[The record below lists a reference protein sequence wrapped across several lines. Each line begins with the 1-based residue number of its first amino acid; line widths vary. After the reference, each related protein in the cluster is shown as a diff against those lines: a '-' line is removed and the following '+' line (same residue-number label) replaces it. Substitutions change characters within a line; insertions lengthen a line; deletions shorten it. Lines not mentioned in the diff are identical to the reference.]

1 MSAACNFRAGL
12 LHCTPNSRYLLFL
25 VKSEK
30 NMVLKKRS
38 NLLLVILV
46 CGSGLMGLSA
56 CKSALLGET
65 AFVVPENAEI
75 RSSTA
80 KASRTVGSLKR
91 GDQVTIVEKT
101 SEGSDSFVRITA
113 PGNIEG
119 WMIARNLITK
129 SNADKSKE
137 FAATLTDIPAQAIG
151 KNKNSLKLRLTPD
164 RSSDDNV
171 LVQLPA
177 GLSFEL
183 VDRET
188 RPKAVEKNAT
198 PTPQPQASGKPGAP
212 EDKESGA
219 SYEIW
224 YKVRVIDNPIVPGG
238 YVYGGSIELDT
249 PYEIKYFLQP
259 DKKIVGWQKLGSV
272 KDEKGEEHFHYVI
285 FEKSYN
291 KDDEKSDFD
300 YVHIVGFDSKNKSVA
315 YYNVLRDSRRGTFP
329 VIVNVEGSRA
339 TFKFNALDASNQ
351 ETSVQYV
358 TETTDKGRLRAT
370 PPDGSINPKDARR
383 K

>member
-1 MSAACNFRAGL
+1 
-12 LHCTPNSRYLLFL
+12 
-25 VKSEK
+25 
-30 NMVLKKRS
+30 
-38 NLLLVILV
+38 
-46 CGSGLMGLSA
+46 MGLSA

-101 SEGSDSFVRITA
+101 SEGSDNFVRITA
-113 PGNIEG
+113 PGNVEG

-137 FAATLTDIPAQAIG
+137 FAATLADIPAQAIG

-164 RSSDDNV
+164 RSSDENV
-171 LVQLPA
+171 IVQLPA

-188 RPKAVEKNAT
+188 RPKAVEKNVA
-198 PTPQPQASGKPGAP
+198 PTPQSSKPGTT

-224 YKVRVIDNPIVPGG
+224 YKVRVADNPIVPGG

-249 PYEIKYFLQP
+249 PYMKLNIFSSPIRKLW
-259 DKKIVGWQKLGSV
+259 VG
-272 KDEKGEEHFHYVI
+272 
-285 FEKSYN
+285 KS
-291 KDDEKSDFD
+291 
-300 YVHIVGFDSKNKSVA
+300 
-315 YYNVLRDSRRGTFP
+315 
-329 VIVNVEGSRA
+329 
-339 TFKFNALDASNQ
+339 
-351 ETSVQYV
+351 
-358 TETTDKGRLRAT
+358 
-370 PPDGSINPKDARR
+370 
-383 K
+383 

>member
-1 MSAACNFRAGL
+1 
-12 LHCTPNSRYLLFL
+12 
-25 VKSEK
+25 
-30 NMVLKKRS
+30 
-38 NLLLVILV
+38 
-46 CGSGLMGLSA
+46 MGLSA

-119 WMIARNLITK
+119 WMLARNLITK

-137 FAATLTDIPAQAIG
+137 FATTLADIPAQATG
-151 KNKNSLKLRLTPD
+151 KNRNSLKLRLTPD
-164 RSSDDNV
+164 RSTDENV
-171 LVQLPA
+171 IVQLPA

-188 RPKAVEKNAT
+188 RPKAVEKNAAL
-198 PTPQPQASGKPGAP
+198 TPQSSLKPGAT

-224 YKVRVIDNPIVPGG
+224 YKVRVVDNPIVPGG

-291 KDDEKSDFD
+291 KDDEKSAFD
-300 YVHIVGFDSKNKSVA
+300 YVHIVGFDLHNKSVA

-329 VIVNVEGSRA
+329 VIVTVEGARA
-339 TFKFNALDASNQ
+339 SFKFNALDASNQ
-351 ETSVQYV
+351 KIPVQYI
-358 TETTDKGRLRAT
+358 TETTEKGRLRAT
-370 PPDGSINPKDARR
+370 PPDGSTNPKDARR